1 MVVRKKLASEKK
13 LIDANAITKNIEKSK
28 KISIAKIVNVRYM
41 MSDNDIKWIDLCESL
56 NKKFKIIVSD
66 DDVCVV
72 DTATNEEVYKFS
84 ECGMRFTLALLRYI
98 GCNAEEA

>member
-1 MVVRKKLASEKK
+1 MS
-13 LIDANAITKNIEKSK
+13 IT
-28 KISIAKIVNVRYM
+28 KIVNNMYM

-66 DDVCVV
+66 DNVCVV

-98 GCNAEEA
+98 GCNTEEA

>member
-1 MVVRKKLASEKK
+1 M
-13 LIDANAITKNIEKSK
+13 
-28 KISIAKIVNVRYM
+28 SIAKIVNVRYTI
-41 MSDNDIKWIDLCESL
+41 SDNDIKWIDLCESL

-66 DDVCVV
+66 DDVCVI